1 MIDPLENQLRLRFWR
16 ERRRGAKVGG
26 QQTRSRRIRPSL
38 DVLEDRATPSTFMV
52 TNSVDPAGR
61 LIPGSLRWAIV
72 RANRSPSRNPV
83 VEINPSVGGSIT
95 LHAGELR
102 ISNGL
107 TIENAEGA
115 PVTIR
120 QATRNSR
127 VLHVLANPRTKFV
140 TVTGQEPASPITLT
154 GGRVRNSNGGGILVD
169 NPNNVLALQY
179 VSVIGNSAAETRNPL
194 LGNKGN
200 GGGVY
205 SKGTLTLDHATVSGN
220 IALGINNASG
230 HGGGTFTDRGV
241 TLIDSHVDGNKA
253 RNSSGI
259 FNVFGSVEVV
269 SGSTVSNNSPTGN
282 GLPFGDLGGG
292 GIGQTD
298 GNVVIADSQVD
309 NNRSNGMYSGGI
321 GILLGGITV
330 TVGSQIDGNSNN
342 GPGGGIAANFGGAV
356 VITDGSQVDGNTAA
370 GIGGGIVNFSENFGI
385 DVDDSEVSNNTVTN
399 VQDTSA
405 AAGLATLGENPVIAK
420 VFVGIGRG
428 DPSLKQAL
436 QLFVSA
442 CAQRVGLINAGVRAF
457 PSGGEI
463 QIGAGIASPLS
474 GAIVISG
481 GSTISGNQFTA
492 VPSSRTPAAGYGGG
506 IFGNLGPVT
515 IDGSTISGNVAS
527 VDAGGVWNGFSLV
540 ISNST
545 VTGNRAAQ
553 LGGGIYN
560 QGTFASMNNNISGN
574 LPDNIYPQAG
584 P

>member
-1 MIDPLENQLRLRFWR
+1 M
-16 ERRRGAKVGG
+16 
-26 QQTRSRRIRPSL
+26 
-38 DVLEDRATPSTFMV
+38 
-52 TNSVDPAGR
+52 
-61 LIPGSLRWAIV
+61 
-72 RANRSPSRNPV
+72 RANRSPSRNPT
-83 VEINPSVGGSIT
+83 VEITPSVGGSIT

-107 TIENAEGA
+107 TIENAEA
-115 PVTIR
+115 TPVTIQ

-140 TVTGQEPASPITLT
+140 TITGQEPTSQITLK

-169 NPNNVLALQY
+169 DPQNVLTLQY
-179 VSVIGNSAAETRNPL
+179 ADVVGNSVAQVSNPL
-194 LGNKGN
+194 LGAQGN
-200 GGGVY
+200 GGGIY
-205 SKGTLTLDHATVSGN
+205 SRGTLTLDHATVSGN
-220 IALGINNASG
+220 IAFGINNASG
-230 HGGGTFTDRGV
+230 HGGGTYTDRGV
-241 TLIDSHVDGNKA
+241 TLVDSHVDGNKA

-259 FNVFGSVEVV
+259 FNVFGSVEIVD
-269 SGSTVSNNSPTGN
+269 GSTVNNNSPTGN

-298 GNVVIADSQVD
+298 GNVAIVDSQVD

-330 TVGSQIDGNSNN
+330 TDGSQIDGNSNN

-356 VITDGSQVDGNTAA
+356 VIADSSQVDGNTSA

-385 DVDDSEVSNNTVTN
+385 DVDNSEVANNTVTN

-405 AAGLATLGENPVIAK
+405 AAGLATLGENPLIAK

-436 QLFVSA
+436 QLFVNA
-442 CAQRVGLINAGVRAF
+442 CAQRVNLINAAVNAF
-457 PSGGEI
+457 PSNGQI
-463 QIGAGIASPLS
+463 QIGAGIASPLNGS
-474 GAIVISG
+474 IVIAD

-492 VPSSRTPAAGYGGG
+492 VRSSKIPAAGYGGG
-506 IFGNLGPVT
+506 IFANLGPLT

-540 ISNST
+540 IRNST

-560 QGTFASMNNNISGN
+560 QGTFVTMNSNISGN
-574 LPDNIYPQAG
+574 VPDNIYPQTG
-584 P
+584 

>member
-1 MIDPLENQLRLRFWR
+1 MIEPLQNRSHFPVARCEC
-16 ERRRGAKVGG
+16 RRGASLLGR
-26 QQTRSRRIRPSL
+26 QTRSRRIRPSL
-38 DVLEDRATPSTFMV
+38 DILEDRATPSTFLV
-52 TNSVDPAGR
+52 TNAVDPSGS
-61 LIPGSLRWAIV
+61 LVPGSLRWAITS
-72 RANRSPSRNPV
+72 ANRSPGQNSV
-83 VEINPSVGGSIT
+83 VEITPSVGGSIT

-102 ISNGL
+102 ISTGL
-107 TIENAEGA
+107 TIENVEGA
-115 PVTIR
+115 PVTIQ

-154 GGRVRNSNGGGILVD
+154 GGRVRNGNGGGILVD
-169 NPNNVLALQY
+169 NPQNVVTLQY
-179 VSVIGNSAAETRNPL
+179 VNLVGNSAAQVRNPL
-194 LGNKGN
+194 LGAQGN
-200 GGGVY
+200 GGGIY

-220 IALGINNASG
+220 VALGINNASG
-230 HGGGTFTDRGV
+230 HGGGTYTDQGV
-241 TLIDSHVDGNKA
+241 TLMDSHVDGNKA

-259 FNVFGSVEVV
+259 FNVYGSVEIVN
-269 SGSTVSNNSPTGN
+269 GSTVNNNSPTAN

-330 TVGSQIDGNSNN
+330 TGGSQIDGNSNN

-385 DVDDSEVSNNTVTN
+385 DVDNSEVANNTVTN

-405 AAGLATLGENPVIAK
+405 AAGLARLGENPLIAK

-436 QLFVSA
+436 QLFANA
-442 CAQRVGLINAGVRAF
+442 CAQRIGLINTAVNAF
-457 PSGGEI
+457 PSHGQI
-463 QIGAGIASPLS
+463 QIGAGIASPLNGS
-474 GAIVISG
+474 IVIAD

-492 VPSSRTPAAGYGGG
+492 VRSSTIPAAGYGGG
-506 IFGNLGPVT
+506 IFANLGPIT
-515 IDGSTISGNVAS
+515 IDGGTISGNVAS
-527 VDAGGVWNGFSLV
+527 VDAGGVWNGFSL
-540 ISNST
+540 IIRNST

-560 QGTFASMNNNISGN
+560 QGTFVSVNNNISGN
-574 LPDNIYPQAG
+574 LPNNIYP
-584 P
+584 